1 MTEST
6 NAPAPSEDE
15 QAPKTTTPHAEAIK
29 AATKNLTKFAA
40 AHGGA
45 GTTFIEYVA
54 SSFTRVVVV
63 AKDGRYGDQVLPT
76 MEAAE
81 AVTAAAGLEVT
92 NEWDRESTGSVKTS
106 GYEWGRMG
114 RGRAAK

>member
-15 QAPKTTTPHAEAIK
+15 QAPKTTPPHAEAIK
-29 AATKNLTKFAA
+29 AAAKNLTKFAD

-45 GTTFIEYVA
+45 ANTFVEYVA

-63 AKDGRYGDQVLPT
+63 AKDGRYGDQVLPSA
-76 MEAAE
+76 EAAE
-81 AVTAAAGLEVT
+81 AVTVAAGLEVT
-92 NEWDRESTGSVKTS
+92 PEWDRESTDSVKTS